1 VTLIRVLLWAGEQVK
16 TRSEDR
22 PITSLTISVAR
33 MEPLGPKIAEGRDSE
48 IYDHGPGKVVRI
60 ARDGR
65 SLVGEAEV
73 MSYVRSKGFPAPRV
87 YDAGEGYLVMD
98 RVDGPTMLD
107 DAIPF
112 RIGRNARLLAT
123 LHERLHRIPAPSW
136 LSREAPVSGDRLV
149 HRDLHPLN
157 VLITPNGPVVI
168 DWSNASRGDP
178 AFDVADAWVLFAC
191 GDPPMK
197 PVEALLAPIVRRVFL
212 RSFLGSLDQAA
223 ARQAIPAAVAHRL
236 TDRNMSETERGR
248 MRSLAQWAS
257 NVNVA

>member
-1 VTLIRVLLWAGEQVK
+1 MMLIRVLLGSGEPVK
-16 TRSEDR
+16 RRSEDR
-22 PITSLTISVAR
+22 PIARVTTSVAG

-73 MSYVRSKGFPAPRV
+73 MSYVRSKGYPAPRV

-123 LHERLHRIPAPSW
+123 LHDRLHRLPAPSW
-136 LSREAPVSGDRLV
+136 LGREAPVSGDRLV

-157 VLITPNGPVVI
+157 VLITQRAGGHRLVERV
-168 DWSNASRGDP
+168 ARRSR
-178 AFDVADAWVLFAC
+178 
-191 GDPPMK
+191 
-197 PVEALLAPIVRRVFL
+197 VRR
-212 RSFLGSLDQAA
+212 RRRLG
-223 ARQAIPAAVAHRL
+223 AVRV
-236 TDRNMSETERGR
+236 
-248 MRSLAQWAS
+248 W
-257 NVNVA
+257 